1 MSKRVSPN
9 LGRVVIDWLELSY
22 QNNSAFKE
30 EIIKFESETSWR
42 GYKIV
47 PTRSY
52 GYEYTFDV
60 YWSFGDTTP
69 FAQIKFNLHAK
80 RKDYH
85 IVVGINNR
93 IFYGP
98 RQDLN
103 DSLLLGEKLGLVYN
117 NIRRIDLA
125 IDLPKDITRIINQY
139 QHKKNIALRVNGKC
153 VWGDNEDTGL
163 TFLANGHRK
172 RNKLNEF
179 FLHTS
184 NKSASIKSYDKIKE
198 ITDKRSAR
206 KYSIGYKEYIL
217 DYYNH
222 PDKLYRLEVSARGRF
237 IYDFIQRKG
246 ISSIVMYRM
255 LCDEVWLT
263 SLFHDWLSSILSFSH
278 FSISKTGQ
286 YRSRGG
292 VSWSVILGV
301 PCITSIN
308 YTQYA
313 IDKGISPVSND
324 EDIHCC
330 SHELFST
337 GQFVFA

>member
-22 QNNSAFKE
+22 NNNSAFKDD
-30 EIIKFESETSWR
+30 IIKLESETTWR
-42 GYKIV
+42 GYRII

-52 GYEYTFDV
+52 GYEYAFDV
-60 YWSFGDTTP
+60 FWSFGDSTP
-69 FAQIKFNLHAK
+69 FAQIKFNKHAK

-103 DSLLLGEKLGLVYN
+103 DALLLGEKLGLVYN

-125 IDLPKDITRIINQY
+125 IDLTKDITRMINQY

-153 VWGDNEDTGL
+153 VWEDNADTGL
-163 TFLANGHRK
+163 LFIANGNRK
-172 RNKLNEF
+172 RNKLNEV
-179 FLHTS
+179 FLHTC
-184 NKSASIKSYDKIKE
+184 NKSASIKSYDKRKE
-198 ITDKRSAR
+198 IADKRVNR
-206 KYSIGYKEYIL
+206 KYGIGYKDYIL
-217 DYYNH
+217 KYYNH

-246 ISSIVMYRM
+246 ISSLVMCRM

-292 VSWSVILGV
+292 VSWNEILGV
-301 PCITSIN
+301 GCMTSIN

-313 IDKGISPVSND
+313 IDRGILSMSDD
-324 EDIHCC
+324 EDIQCP
-330 SHELFST
+330 SHELF
-337 GQFVFA
+337 AN